1 VSIFI
6 GAKWTNEPSKFNIKF
21 DKITLKAAIKYLLE
35 NSYFKLGDSIFRQ
48 IIGIPMGSD
57 PAPFFA
63 NLFLYFYENK
73 WMLDLKKKD
82 ILLARK
88 LSNIFR
94 FIDDLNAINDN
105 MVFQRSYK
113 DIYPVEM
120 VLGRE
125 NKDDFS
131 ASFLDLDIKIIN
143 NKFQVGL
150 FDKRDAFPFTIVRM
164 PHKSSNVPS
173 TMFYSSFGAELL
185 RIARASNNQI
195 QFTNSIKPLVN
206 RMLKQGAYLDKLS
219 NVTKK
224 FYNRHFEEFTNLVH
238 NFDVRVSLLL

>member
-1 VSIFI
+1 
-6 GAKWTNEPSKFNIKF
+6 
-21 DKITLKAAIKYLLE
+21 
-35 NSYFKLGDSIFRQ
+35 
-48 IIGIPMGSD
+48 MGSD

-82 ILLARK
+82 LLLARK

-105 MVFQRSYK
+105 MIFQQSFK

-125 NKDDFS
+125 NKDNFS
-131 ASFLDLDIKIIN
+131 ASFLDLDITIIDH
-143 NKFQVGL
+143 KFRVGL

-164 PHKSSNVPS
+164 PHKSSNIPS
-173 TMFYSSFGAELL
+173 AMFYSSFGAELL
-185 RIARASNNQI
+185 RVSRASNNTN
-195 QFTNSIKPLVN
+195 QFTNSIKPLVS
-206 RMLKQGAYLDKLS
+206 RMIKQGANFDKLS
-219 NVTKK
+219 KITKK
-224 FYNRHFEEFTNLVH
+224 FYNRHIEEFSNLVYSL
-238 NFDVRVSLLL
+238 DILISLLL